1 MAENKK
7 AQDMQKSQVPAPQ
20 PADRG
25 AWFDR
30 WFMDWPRF
38 QFLPELRRGFGE
50 GFDPLRVE
58 EFTEGD
64 QMVVRAE
71 MPGIDPD
78 KDVDITVS
86 DHTLHLRAER
96 REEAKSQ
103 EKGRYR
109 SEFRYGSFSRTI
121 ELPTGATDKDVKAQ
135 YKDGILEV
143 RIPIDRQEVEAKK
156 IPIERA

>member
-1 MAENKK
+1 
-7 AQDMQKSQVPAPQ
+7 
-20 PADRG
+20 
-25 AWFDR
+25 
-30 WFMDWPRF
+30 
-38 QFLPELRRGFGE
+38 
-50 GFDPLRVE
+50 
-58 EFTEGD
+58 
-64 QMVVRAE
+64 VRAE

-96 REEAKSQ
+96 REESKSQ